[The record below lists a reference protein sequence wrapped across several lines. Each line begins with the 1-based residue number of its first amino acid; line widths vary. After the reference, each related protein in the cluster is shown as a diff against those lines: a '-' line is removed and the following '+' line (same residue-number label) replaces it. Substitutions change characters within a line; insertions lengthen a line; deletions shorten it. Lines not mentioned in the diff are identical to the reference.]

1 MGIIGKRKLIILSE
15 DSADLRE
22 IHLTSP
28 RSLMVIGIT
37 LAVFFIPIISYL
49 WFYFTNPSLKEVSQI
64 RSDNKTLVKDIVE
77 SQERIERLYNQLEE
91 IKTTD
96 EKLRRMVKLP
106 PIPEDIRKMGTG
118 GPKPEDHSQD
128 LNYLIPIDGFNFD
141 NFQHRIDHAGRWL
154 NLELLSYNEI
164 INEAEKDVNKYK
176 SIPAI
181 LPVDKSNCR
190 FTSGYG
196 MRRDPVS
203 GRRRFHDGHD
213 FSAKRGTPV
222 YATGDGVIKTSTYF
236 GSYGNY
242 IEIDHGYGL
251 VTVYGHLNKRV
262 VKKGMKITRGTK
274 IGTVGNTGK
283 STAPHLHY
291 EIKEKG
297 RNKNPSDYY
306 FSESHI

>member
-1 MGIIGKRKLIILSE
+1 MQEINLSTPK
-15 DSADLRE
+15 S
-22 IHLTSP
+22 
-28 RSLMVIGIT
+28 MVMI
-37 LAVFFIPIISYL
+37 LAVLTVFIFPIISYL
-49 WFYFTNPSLKEVSQI
+49 WFYFTNPSLKEVSKI
-64 RSDNKTLVKDIVE
+64 RSDNKELINEINQNQIRVE
-77 SQERIERLYNQLEE
+77 KLYDQLEK
-91 IKTTD
+91 IKNTD
-96 EKLRRMVKLP
+96 EKLRKMVKLP

-118 GPKPEDHSQD
+118 GPKPENHSKD
-128 LNYLIPIDGFNFD
+128 LNYLIPIDDFNLNKFK
-141 NFQHRIDHAGRWL
+141 QKIDHAGRWM

-164 INEAEKDVNKYK
+164 INEIQKDVNRYK

-181 LPVDKSNCR
+181 LPVNKSESK

-203 GRRRFHDGHD
+203 GYRRFHDGHD

-222 YATGDGVIKTSTYF
+222 YATGDGIVKTSTYF

-251 VTVYGHLNKRV
+251 VTVYGHLNKRN
-262 VKKGMKITRGTK
+262 VKKGMKISRGTK
-274 IGTVGNTGK
+274 IGTVGNTGR

-297 RNKNPSDYY
+297 RNINPSEFY